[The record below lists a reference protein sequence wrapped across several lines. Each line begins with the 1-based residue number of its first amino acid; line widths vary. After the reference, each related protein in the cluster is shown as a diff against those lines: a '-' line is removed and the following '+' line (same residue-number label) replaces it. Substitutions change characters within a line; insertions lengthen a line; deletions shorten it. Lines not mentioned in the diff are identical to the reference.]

1 MFLPDSILACYV
13 LRQQFGDFFFSF
25 FYPKVIYPSNKC
37 WRVKKKAS
45 QGM

>member
-13 LRQQFGDFFFSF
+13 LRQQFGDFFFPFFTQKSF
-25 FYPKVIYPSNKC
+25 IPAINVGGS
-37 WRVKKKAS
+37 KKKAS